1 MTTFFHPSQLKCLS
15 FEFSIME
22 VTPFLKT
29 SIFASALITKRKSQ
43 YSTRTLDSTRMHSSM
58 MRTTRSSSHL
68 LGGVS
73 ASVHARIPPWVWAWR
88 PPPKCGPGDPPGVSL
103 ETPCPGQTPQLPPW
117 VWAWRPPSG
126 QIPQLPLGCGPG
138 DLQGM
143 LGYHP
148 PPGYLQGML
157 GCHLQCRLG
166 YLPWTEFLTHAS
178 ENITLP
184 VTSFEGGKNSALAC
198 KPQSGNL
205 RHPKVQSVSF

>member
-88 PPPKCGPGDPPGVSL
+88 PPPQVWARRPPRCEPGDPLPRSDPSTSPPGCGPGDPHQARPLNFPLGVGL
-103 ETPCPGQTPQLPPW
+103 ETCKACWDTTPPLLDTCKACWDATCNAGWDTPPGQ
-117 VWAWRPPSG
+117 
-126 QIPQLPLGCGPG
+126 
-138 DLQGM
+138 
-143 LGYHP
+143 
-148 PPGYLQGML
+148 
-157 GCHLQCRLG
+157 
-166 YLPWTEFLTHAS
+166 
-178 ENITLP
+178 
-184 VTSFEGGKNSALAC
+184 NS
-198 KPQSGNL
+198 
-205 RHPKVQSVSF
+205 